1 MSGNSAV
8 VHVVDDDGSFR
19 TAISRL
25 LRAAGYEV
33 RAYQSAGDFLL
44 REQDDLR
51 GCLLLDLRMPGP
63 NGLDLQ
69 TALAKRGNQ
78 LPIVF
83 LTGHGDVS
91 SSVRAMKAGASDFLE
106 KPVKRDALL
115 GAVRAAL
122 ARQEDQRAGEEERR
136 VLRQRFESL
145 SAREREVLEL
155 VVAGRLNKQ
164 ISAQIGIS
172 ERTVKAHR
180 ASCMVKMGAGS
191 VAELARAIERLERP
205 QPHPTPSS
213 S

>member
-1 MSGNSAV
+1 MSTQSTV
-8 VHVVDDDGSFR
+8 VHVVDDDGAFR

-33 RAYQSAGDFLL
+33 RTYGSAGDFLL
-44 REQDDLR
+44 REQDESP
-51 GCLLLDLRMPGP
+51 GCVLLDLRMPGP

-69 TALAKRGNQ
+69 TALARRGSP

-83 LTGHGDVS
+83 LTGHGDVT

-106 KPVKRDALL
+106 KPVKKEALL

-122 ARQEDQRAGEEERR
+122 ARDDAQRAEEEERR
-136 VLRQRFESL
+136 TLRRRFESL
-145 SAREREVLEL
+145 SAREREVLEQ

-180 ASCMVKMGAGS
+180 ASCMVKMGVGS
-191 VAELARAIERLERP
+191 VAELARVAERLGRAQAPEP
-205 QPHPTPSS
+205 NASS
-213 S
+213 